1 MPVDPNMNLLRDAAR
16 NKHTDLEAA
25 PAAAADWNA
34 VRKAH
39 PLNQILPSTR
49 RWFDSL
55 PASCRPIEMMK
66 TYPRIANRIAL
77 AWREPQTAQ
86 EFIDDL
92 LIDRRGERQGF
103 PPFVL
108 LELMRLRSIL
118 DGEYSLRV
126 RK

>member
-1 MPVDPNMNLLRDAAR
+1 MPVDPITNLFRDAAL
-16 NKHTDLEAA
+16 NKHTDLE
-25 PAAAADWNA
+25 PAHATAADWNA

-39 PLNQILPSTR
+39 PLNQILPATR

-66 TYPRIANRIAL
+66 TYPRIANRVAV

-86 EFIDDL
+86 EFINDL
-92 LIDRRGERQGF
+92 LLDRRGERQGF
-103 PPFVL
+103 PPFVT

-118 DGEYSLRV
+118 DGEYGLQLR
-126 RK
+126 R

>member
-1 MPVDPNMNLLRDAAR
+1 MPVDPKTNLVRDAAL
-16 NKHTDLEAA
+16 NKHADLEPA
-25 PAAAADWNA
+25 PATAADWNA

-39 PLNQILPSTR
+39 PLNQILPATR

-77 AWREPQTAQ
+77 AWREPRTAQ
-86 EFIDDL
+86 EVIHDL
-92 LIDRRGERQGF
+92 LIDQRGERQGF
-103 PPFVL
+103 PPFVMM
-108 LELMRLRSIL
+108 ELMRLQSFL
-118 DGEYSLRV
+118 DGGYSLQV